1 MVYSRLSNTRAR
13 ASENKQT
20 KAALNCLG
28 QRKVVA
34 VRERGDQIVSNH
46 IFILTAQTFIKRAAG
61 PRGFAFQPER
71 KGVFWNHV
79 YR

>member
-1 MVYSRLSNTRAR
+1 M
-13 ASENKQT
+13 
-20 KAALNCLG
+20 
-28 QRKVVA
+28 VA

-46 IFILTAQTFIKRAAG
+46 IFILTAQTFIKRVAG